1 MNRNQIMLNRLTE
14 NQCVPRPQF
23 GDASIVYD
31 SDGLIK
37 YVDGNDGEKKIIY
50 PTHDLF
56 WVYPEAELR
65 VQVTGGANAFFNV
78 APVST
83 GSVADLRHIAN
94 RISLLQ
100 LSGNSNLSKI
110 LGVNQLTKLKNIGT
124 GSSVILSS
132 CNFSA
137 EGINE
142 FFTELPVTTNI
153 VTVDFRNNPG
163 SATCDPS
170 IATNKGYTVVV

>member
-1 MNRNQIMLNRLTE
+1 MLNRLTE

-37 YVDGNDGEKKIIY
+37 YVDGNDGEKKFIY

-56 WVYPEAELR
+56 WVFPEAELR
-65 VQVTGGANAFFNV
+65 LNVTTGASAFFGV
-78 APVST
+78 GPVST
-83 GSVADLRHIAN
+83 GPVADVRHIAN
-94 RISLLQ
+94 GIVLLQ
-100 LSGNSNLSKI
+100 LSGNSDLSKI

-124 GSSVILSS
+124 GSCVILSS
-132 CNFSA
+132 CNFST

-153 VTVDFRNNPG
+153 VTIDFRYNPG